1 MATLA
6 SIQNK
11 LLVKVFEPIGSDLT
25 VNTLTSTST
34 SKWGDKEFS
43 SSSTVI
49 KAVPYNQTFQGRN
62 ITNPFGEVREGQFD
76 MVIPHTSVIK
86 VGDTVTFD
94 GATLDVIEVEKF
106 PYADGNIAFLIR
118 VVEKLD

>member
-11 LLVKVFEPIGSDLT
+11 LQVKVFEPIGSNLT
-25 VNTLTSTST
+25 VNTLTSTSL
-34 SKWGDKEFS
+34 SKWGDREYS

-49 KAVPYNQTFQGRN
+49 QAVPYNQTFQTRDLV
-62 ITNPFGEVREGQFD
+62 NPFGEAREGEFD
-76 MVIPHTSVIK
+76 MVVPYTATIV
-86 VGDTVTFD
+86 VGDYVTFD
-94 GATLDVIEVEKF
+94 GEDLDVVQVEKF

-118 VVEKLD
+118 VKERLN